1 MKRRLSD
8 GTIVDFTAAEITA
21 HDTEV
26 AAGYVE
32 LRAQLHV
39 DVKTEANTRIVV
51 LYPEWKQINM
61 LAKMSNLHTNKRKSE
76 WSGADE
82 AYNEEVQAVWVEV
95 SRIRTNSDTIEAE
108 IDGLT
113 DAQLDTFD
121 VPGNATWDAI

>member
-26 AAGYVE
+26 TAIYVAQ
-32 LRAQLHV
+32 RAQLKV
-39 DVKTEANTRIVV
+39 DVKTEANTRIVA

-61 LAKMSNLHTNKRKSE
+61 LAEMSNLHTKGKAN
-76 WSGADE
+76 WNAADD
-82 AYNEEVQAVWVEV
+82 ARDVEVQAVWVEV
-95 SRIRTNSDTIEAE
+95 GLIRTNSNTIEAE

-121 VPGNATWDAI
+121 IPGNATWDAI